1 MRLSG
6 GQCQRL
12 AIARAILRNPP
23 VLILDEATS
32 ALDSDNEALVQL
44 AIQQLGAHATVLV
57 IAHRLSTVRHAD
69 QIVVLEAGR
78 RVEQGDHTTLMQG
91 NGRYA
96 GLWRRQLQG
105 LAA

>member
-1 MRLSG
+1 VIRIIVSD
-6 GQCQRL
+6 QQ
-12 AIARAILRNPP
+12 ARAIG
-23 VLILDEATS
+23 D
-32 ALDSDNEALVQL
+32 
-44 AIQQLGAHATVLV
+44 
-57 IAHRLSTVRHAD
+57 AD

-78 RVEQGDHTTLMQG
+78 RVEQGDHASLLRG

>member
-1 MRLSG
+1 
-6 GQCQRL
+6 
-12 AIARAILRNPP
+12 
-23 VLILDEATS
+23 LILDEATS

-44 AIQQLGAHATVLV
+44 AIQQLGAQSTVLV
-57 IAHRLSTVRHAD
+57 IAHRLSTVCHAD
-69 QIVVLEAGR
+69 QIVVLEGGR
-78 RVEQGDHTTLMQG
+78 RVEQGDHTTLLQG

>member
-1 MRLSG
+1 
-6 GQCQRL
+6 
-12 AIARAILRNPP
+12 
-23 VLILDEATS
+23 
-32 ALDSDNEALVQL
+32 
-44 AIQQLGAHATVLV
+44 VLV

-78 RVEQGDHTTLMQG
+78 RVEQGDHATLLQG

-105 LAA
+105 LAV